1 MLTLHRTTRIALCSC
16 AAVLAGCAKKE
27 NAAVD
32 TSSAMASSTSA
43 MAPSTASTTSTSAG
57 AAVNL
62 ADVAGKWNM
71 KAVPMSGDTT
81 PTRYVLTATSSTS
94 GWSFTFPGRAPVP
107 VKVKVGGDSIM
118 LAAGPYSSVRRKGVQ
133 VTTYGVAR
141 LQSGQLNG
149 TTTAHY
155 KVKTADSVLVLTV
168 TGQRQ

>member
-1 MLTLHRTTRIALCSC
+1 MLTLHRTTRIALCCS

-27 NAAVD
+27 NAGVD
-32 TSSAMASSTSA
+32 TSGAMASSTA
-43 MAPSTASTTSTSAG
+43 ATTTTTTTTTSAT
-57 AAVNL
+57 VNL

-81 PTRYVLTATSSTS
+81 PTTYVLTATSNTS
-94 GWSFTFPGRAPVP
+94 GWTFTFPGRAPVP
-107 VKVKVGGDSIM
+107 VKVTVGGDSIM
-118 LAAGPYSSVRRKGVQ
+118 FAAGPYSSVRRKGVQ

-155 KVKTADSVLVLTV
+155 KVKSADSVLVLTV
-168 TGQRQ
+168 TGRRAQ